1 MSKLSKSFV
10 IFTVFILLFSS
21 FNVFASGKNYT
32 NWTEIAEDMSVH
44 LNNAITEYEKNTEE
58 GAKAAVSEVN
68 TAYFKFYEKLGF
80 EKTVMSVI
88 SGQRGT
94 DVEHYF
100 YRAKKIIRSSGTV
113 DELKEDINILI
124 SMLKEDA
131 AFLDGGKVSGDNNN
145 FWTTFISILGLTLRE
160 GLEAIL
166 VIAAILAYLTKTN
179 HHYAKKSVYLGA
191 IIGIVFSIVLAYIFN
206 YIADTIGASESG
218 ISQEIFEGVGMLV
231 AVAVLFYVS
240 NWMLQKAEVEVW
252 NKYIQSQ
259 VDTSISKGSMYTLA
273 FTSFLAVAREG
284 AELIIFFQGLRE
296 NISNNPNAMY
306 LGILIS
312 VLILVVVYILV
323 AKLSIRLPLK
333 PFFIATSWLMFIL
346 CISFLGK
353 GIFELQEADVI
364 GRTLIPWMH
373 GFSIDFL
380 GIYDRYET
388 LIPQVILFIITIY
401 TVILSNKNNKKKRQE
416 LEKQA
421 NLNN

>member
-1 MSKLSKSFV
+1 
-10 IFTVFILLFSS
+10 
-21 FNVFASGKNYT
+21 
-32 NWTEIAEDMSVH
+32 
-44 LNNAITEYEKNTEE
+44 
-58 GAKAAVSEVN
+58 
-68 TAYFKFYEKLGF
+68 
-80 EKTVMSVI
+80 
-88 SGQRGT
+88 
-94 DVEHYF
+94 
-100 YRAKKIIRSSGTV
+100 
-113 DELKEDINILI
+113 
-124 SMLKEDA
+124 MLKEDA
-131 AFLDGGKVSGDNNN
+131 AFLDGGKVSGENNN

-206 YIADTIGASESG
+206 YIADTVGASESG

-312 VLILVVVYILV
+312 VLILVVVYILI
-323 AKLSIRLPLK
+323 AKLSIKLPLK

-373 GFSIDFL
+373 GFSFDFL

>member
-10 IFTVFILLFSS
+10 LFTVFIFLFSS

-80 EKTVMSVI
+80 EKTVMSII

-113 DELKEDINILI
+113 DELIEDINILI

-131 AFLDGGKVSGDNNN
+131 AFLDGGKVSGENNN

-206 YIADTIGASESG
+206 YIADTVGASESG

-312 VLILVVVYILV
+312 VLILVVVYILI
-323 AKLSIRLPLK
+323 AKLSIKLPLK

-373 GFSIDFL
+373 GFSFDFL

>member
-10 IFTVFILLFSS
+10 LFTVFIFLFSS

-80 EKTVMSVI
+80 EKTVMSII

-131 AFLDGGKVSGDNNN
+131 AFLDGGKVSGENNN

-206 YIADTIGASESG
+206 YIADTVGASESG

-312 VLILVVVYILV
+312 VLILVVVYILI
-323 AKLSIRLPLK
+323 AKLSIKLPLK

-373 GFSIDFL
+373 GFSFDFL

>member
-206 YIADTIGASESG
+206 YIADTVGASESG

-312 VLILVVVYILV
+312 VLILVVVYILI
-323 AKLSIRLPLK
+323 AKLSIKLPLK

-373 GFSIDFL
+373 GFSFDFL

-416 LEKQA
+416 LEKRA

>member
-373 GFSIDFL
+373 GFSFDFL

>member
-10 IFTVFILLFSS
+10 LFTVFILLFSS

-80 EKTVMSVI
+80 EKTVMSII

-131 AFLDGGKVSGDNNN
+131 AFLDGGKVSGENNN

-206 YIADTIGASESG
+206 YIADTVGASESG

-312 VLILVVVYILV
+312 VLILVVVYILI
-323 AKLSIRLPLK
+323 AKLSIKLPLK

-373 GFSIDFL
+373 GFSFDFL